1 MGNSELSCELEAE
14 RLLSMES
21 KARLHADIMSE
32 RQRMPPRDAELER
45 LRALL
50 VSDARDSAS
59 KVASLTADVLQAQRS
74 LETTIEWGDGVQ
86 ANLDQKTYECNTL
99 AEDLA
104 NQTEAYSTLHGEYGI
119 LEVQL
124 RK

>member
-1 MGNSELSCELEAE
+1 MEAERAFNSELSCELEAE

-86 ANLDQKTYECNTL
+86 VL
-99 AEDLA
+99 ACLP
-104 NQTEAYSTLHGEYGI
+104 
-119 LEVQL
+119 
-124 RK
+124 